1 MRDDPFNNRAV
12 REALRALDQGQEM
25 IRASHQLV
33 TSQDLKR
40 AASTVIAAHEAIN
53 ASLGHGQLQTAVARI
68 QEITAPLREP
78 EFISAAQQLREDLRT
93 ALLAIQPVVLPT
105 ADAAHQLA
113 RGIAEAVAPYA
124 DTFRNIAVWRESL
137 AERMIAMR
145 STWALEAHLNISVAG
160 FARLARLS
168 DAVHSPQPYGKP
180 ASELVNDELGNGR
193 PADESTNPLDADTE
207 TVAGGMNAELIAFAP
222 NAYSEVTF
230 SAGFRFSLTK
240 IEPPRAIDSEDP
252 GAVFDPIHWT
262 ILVTLE
268 NALRALVSAELRTLA
283 GDAWIKRR
291 VPGDLRNRWVERQA
305 EERAAGRP
313 IYDLIQY
320 ADFMDL
326 AQLICQNDNWP
337 SFCHIFIKRDDFRVS
352 LERLHPIRKAIAH
365 GRPIGRADTL
375 VLVSEATRVLRS
387 LKIAQIL
394 P

>member
-1 MRDDPFNNRAV
+1 MRDYPFNDRVV
-12 REALRALDQGQEM
+12 REAFRALDQGEEM

-40 AASTVIAAHEAIN
+40 AAITVIAAHEAIN
-53 ASLGHGQLQTAVARI
+53 ASLDNGQLQTAVARI
-68 QEITAPLREP
+68 QEMTAPFRDP
-78 EFISAAQQLREDLRT
+78 EFITAARQLREDLRNGV
-93 ALLAIQPVVLPT
+93 LAVQQVVLPT
-105 ADAAHQLA
+105 ADATHQLL
-113 RGIAEAVAPYA
+113 RDIAETVAPYS
-124 DTFRNIAVWRESL
+124 DMFRTVALWRESI

-145 STWALEAHLNISVAG
+145 SRWALEAHLEISVAG

-168 DAVHSPQPYGKP
+168 DAVHSPQPYGEP
-180 ASELVNDELGNGR
+180 VSDLVNGELGSGR
-193 PADESTNPLDADTE
+193 LDDETAKPLDADSDAI
-207 TVAGGMNAELIAFAP
+207 AGGMNADLIAFAP

-230 SAGFRFSLTK
+230 SAGFRFRLTK
-240 IEPPRAIDSEDP
+240 IEPPRAIESGDP
-252 GAVFDPIHWT
+252 GAVFDPTHWT

-268 NALRALVSAELRTLA
+268 NALRTLVSTELRTLA

-291 VPGDLRNRWVERQA
+291 VPGELRKRWVERQA
-305 EERAAGRP
+305 EERASGRP
-313 IYDLIQY
+313 IYHLIQY

-337 SFCHIFIKRDDFRVS
+337 SFCHIFAKRDDFRVS

-375 VLVSEATRVLRS
+375 VLVSEGTRVLRS
-387 LKIAQIL
+387 LKIAQFL